1 MVCAEN
7 ALQFIAFDRTE
18 YELLFLAASLALH
31 GVDLKK
37 KKRNLNVQFYQ
48 WRLGSQMLGV
58 ETQEPDVRVKAC

>member
-37 KKRNLNVQFYQ
+37 KKKKSKCSVLP
-48 WRLGSQMLGV
+48 V
-58 ETQEPDVRVKAC
+58 ETREPDVRSGDSGARC